1 MSLVKRAFS
10 RWIDDLEETPQIL
23 VGFSGGV
30 DSSVLLHALVACVK
44 SKHITAIHINHG
56 LSKNADLWE
65 IHARRFCEDLGVDFV
80 GTSVSVVSDGSGLEN
95 AARTARYEVY
105 ESLLQKAGIL
115 LLGHHM
121 DDQVETMLYRLMRG
135 AGHKGMSGIPLK
147 RSVGQGYLVRPLLQ
161 VGRKDLE
168 IYANDFH
175 IEYIEDESNLKED
188 FDRNYLR
195 RTIIPSI
202 ENRWPS
208 YRKRFI
214 EMARISDESDTLLE
228 SLAGED
234 IAKLD
239 QREERAGW
247 SLCLQ
252 LFKELDLVRQNN
264 ILRYWGTMNG
274 MAALNRTVI
283 SEILSTIINSRI
295 DSSPQIC
302 VEKAQFRRY

>member
-1 MSLVKRAFS
+1 MKRAFS

-65 IHARRFCEDLGVDFV
+65 IHARGFCEDLGVDFV
-80 GTSVSVVSDGSGLEN
+80 GTSVSVDSDGSGLEN

-105 ESLLQKAGIL
+105 ESLLQEAGIL

-147 RSVGQGYLVRPLLQ
+147 RSIGQGYLVRPLLQ

-168 IYANDFH
+168 IYANDFD

-195 RTIIPSI
+195 KTIIPSI

-208 YRKRFI
+208 YR
-214 EMARISDESDTLLE
+214 L
-228 SLAGED
+228 SL
-234 IAKLD
+234 IH
-239 QREERAGW
+239 
-247 SLCLQ
+247 
-252 LFKELDLVRQNN
+252 
-264 ILRYWGTMNG
+264 I
-274 MAALNRTVI
+274 
-283 SEILSTIINSRI
+283 
-295 DSSPQIC
+295 
-302 VEKAQFRRY
+302 